1 VICDEENNPAQ
12 YRKDNSFMGLCI
24 YQCLSASNRSY
35 LFWGNNLSKSVT
47 QSEEEMK
54 QMIIDSLKDI
64 EWDIMQGKT
73 DAVMTKLEEAQKLTR
88 EWKGRKT

>member
-1 VICDEENNPAQ
+1 
-12 YRKDNSFMGLCI
+12 M
-24 YQCLSASNRSY
+24 
-35 LFWGNNLSKSVT
+35 SKSVT

-73 DAVMTKLEEAQKLTR
+73 DAVMTKLEEALKLTR
-88 EWKGRKT
+88 EWRVRKT

>member
-1 VICDEENNPAQ
+1 
-12 YRKDNSFMGLCI
+12 
-24 YQCLSASNRSY
+24 
-35 LFWGNNLSKSVT
+35 LSKSVT
-47 QSEEEMK
+47 QSEEEIK

-88 EWKGRKT
+88 EWRARKA

>member
-1 VICDEENNPAQ
+1 
-12 YRKDNSFMGLCI
+12 M
-24 YQCLSASNRSY
+24 
-35 LFWGNNLSKSVT
+35 SKSVT
-47 QSEEEMK
+47 KSEEKIE

-88 EWKGRKT
+88 EWIARKT